1 MNFIGLSDV
10 IVAIPYILLLIG
22 ALGPIMIKVM
32 MGNKEPSNFLTS
44 IQSAG
49 ALIAALIALVT
60 VFKLLLVRED
70 FFAFN
75 QLIQIDRAA
84 LLAGIPILVL
94 LVGNVFF
101 LRDNVSING
110 RGFAEVI
117 FLILSSSLGMLLVT
131 QAADL
136 LMLFVGL
143 EVMSLPLYVT
153 IGLGHDNY
161 LSKESAIKYFVL
173 GSFASAL
180 FLMGTALLYGVSG
193 TTNLNALQSV
203 MSQLADK
210 SQWAELGAL
219 FLLGGLFFK
228 VSLFPLH
235 LWTADVYQ
243 GAPTGITAVMA
254 GAIKL
259 ASMLAL
265 YRVIPIGFFG
275 QSELWLQAIQW
286 IATLTILVGNTA
298 ALWQTQWKRVLA
310 FSSVAHSGY
319 IFVGL
324 LPILS
329 QNGSNNS
336 ATTESYFFF
345 YLMTYALASSALFG
359 FIGALE
365 NQEGAQISL
374 NDLKGLARRRPFE
387 AWLISFLLLTLA
399 GIPPFV
405 GFFAKAYVILNALEQ
420 GFLWVSIWAMIG
432 SVMGVYYYLR
442 PIVHMFMAE
451 PESEVLPVAI
461 TQDENKLSVIFVA
474 IAAGLSLVLGVWH
487 GPILGWMQML
497 P

>member
-1 MNFIGLSDV
+1 
-10 IVAIPYILLLIG
+10 
-22 ALGPIMIKVM
+22 
-32 MGNKEPSNFLTS
+32 
-44 IQSAG
+44 
-49 ALIAALIALVT
+49 
-60 VFKLLLVRED
+60 
-70 FFAFN
+70 
-75 QLIQIDRAA
+75 
-84 LLAGIPILVL
+84 
-94 LVGNVFF
+94 
-101 LRDNVSING
+101 
-110 RGFAEVI
+110 
-117 FLILSSSLGMLLVT
+117 
-131 QAADL
+131 
-136 LMLFVGL
+136 
-143 EVMSLPLYVT
+143 
-153 IGLGHDNY
+153 
-161 LSKESAIKYFVL
+161 
-173 GSFASAL
+173 
-180 FLMGTALLYGVSG
+180 
-193 TTNLNALQSV
+193 
-203 MSQLADK
+203 
-210 SQWAELGAL
+210 
-219 FLLGGLFFK
+219 
-228 VSLFPLH
+228 
-235 LWTADVYQ
+235 
-243 GAPTGITAVMA
+243 
-254 GAIKL
+254 
-259 ASMLAL
+259 
-265 YRVIPIGFFG
+265 
-275 QSELWLQAIQW
+275 
-286 IATLTILVGNTA
+286 TILVGNTA

-319 IFVGL
+319 ILVGL